1 MFTFWRK
8 GIMMKHKVIQLK
20 RAGVMALGLLLCV
33 INIAVG
39 VKAGLF
45 RTLEVHAVQGKQDP
59 TGVGASYTSIL
70 YDNGNGLPT
79 SEANAIVQTSDGF
92 IWIGC
97 YSGLI
102 RYDGNEFYRYDSSYG
117 ISSVVSLFE
126 DSKKRLWIG
135 TNENGVAVFE
145 NGKFTLYGRKDGLLS
160 SSVRSIEED
169 KEGNIYIATT
179 LGMAYI
185 DENGT
190 LNQIND
196 PQLQGQYICEIRSD
210 SEGTIYGET
219 INGAFF
225 SVKDKRVDAFF
236 SGLDLGL
243 DDINC
248 ICPDMENAGYL
259 YIGTEGSDI
268 IYGNI
273 NEGMKDCR
281 IYSVEPHVNVN
292 AIREIEGRLWVCN
305 DNGIGYMTEDFNYVE
320 LKNVP
325 LDNSID
331 DVIMDYEGDL
341 WFVSSRQGVL
351 KVAPSQFT
359 NVSLAAA
366 LPNMVVNTTC
376 VCGDRLFIG
385 ADSGLTIIDTDY
397 RTVEN
402 ELTKLLDGVRIR
414 SIKRDSKG
422 NIWLCTYSENGLV
435 CYHEDGTYT
444 SFNQTNGFASNRVRT
459 IRELKNGQMA
469 VSCSGGVYLL
479 KDEKIVASFDKKNGI
494 NNSEILT
501 IAEGKN
507 GVLYLGSDGDGIYR
521 LDGNNVTQFGL
532 DDGLQSEVI
541 LRIKKDEK
549 RDMYWIITSNSIAY
563 MKDEVITTV
572 KKFPYSNNFDIF
584 TDEKDNAWV
593 LSSNGIY
600 VTPVQVLLEDKN
612 TEYIFYDTKCGLSC
626 ITTANSRNGIDENGN
641 LYISGTTGV
650 SLVNINQMESE
661 NSNVKLTVPFVKIDG
676 KLKAVKEGE
685 KIKVPSDCKRLEIDG
700 YALTYSLK
708 NPQIRY
714 SLEGFD
720 DKATNTTKQE
730 MGAVSYTNLKG
741 GRYVFRL
748 STVNTLTGA
757 VENTIEVVIIKEKAF
772 YEHITFWILLL
783 IIVVVCVLLLVRIY
797 LKKKTAALI
806 KKQEETNQFVDQTI
820 QAFAKCIDA
829 KDAYTRGHS
838 IRVAKYSRMIA
849 ERMNY
854 QEAEPR
860 DVYNIAILHD
870 IGKISIPDS
879 ILGKP
884 SGLTDEEYGILKQHT
899 QRGYDIL
906 KEITIAPKLAIGA
919 GYHHERLD
927 GRGYPRGAK
936 AEEIPMIAQ
945 IIAVADTFDAMYSTR
960 PYRKQMKIEDV
971 VSELQRVAGT
981 QLNKEVVDCF
991 VELIREG
998 AVQYTE
1004 TETAQILG
1012 TAAQEEAVGEK

>member
-1 MFTFWRK
+1 MSK
-8 GIMMKHKVIQLK
+8 YLK
-20 RAGVMALGLLLCV
+20 
-33 INIAVG
+33 NIKRVG
-39 VKAGLF
+39 VSVLALLMCLTEMTGRSTARIFKAI
-45 RTLEVHAVQGKQDP
+45 EVQAAEGEQDL
-59 TGVGASYTSIL
+59 TGVGASYTSVL
-70 YDNGNGLPT
+70 YNNGNGLPT

-135 TNENGVAVFE
+135 TNENGVAMYE
-145 NGKFTLYGRKDGLLS
+145 NGVFKLYGRQEGLVS
-160 SSVRSIEED
+160 SSVRSITED
-169 KEGNIYIATT
+169 NEGNIYIATT

-185 DENGT
+185 DTEGT
-190 LNQIND
+190 LQSIND
-196 PQLQGQYICEIRSD
+196 PQLQGQYVCEIRSD

-219 INGAFF
+219 ISGAFF
-225 SVKDKRVDAFF
+225 SIKSKRIDAYY
-236 SGLDLGL
+236 SGLDLDL

-248 ICPDMENAGYL
+248 ICPDFENPGYL
-259 YIGTEGSDI
+259 YLGTEGSDI

-273 NEGMKDCR
+273 NEGMKDCKV
-281 IYSVEPHVNVN
+281 YSVEPQVNIN
-292 AIREIEGRLWVCN
+292 AIRQIGGRLWVCA
-305 DNGIGYMTEDFNYVE
+305 DNGIGYMTDDYTYVE
-320 LKNVP
+320 MKNVA

-359 NVSLAAA
+359 NISLAAA
-366 LPNMVVNTTC
+366 LPSMVVNTTC
-376 VCGDRLFIG
+376 ICGEQLFIG
-385 ADSGLTIIDTDY
+385 ADTGLTILDKDY
-397 RTVEN
+397 NTVEN
-402 ELTKLLDGVRIR
+402 ELTQLLEGARIR
-414 SIKRDSKG
+414 SIKNDSKG
-422 NIWLCTYSENGLV
+422 NIWLCTYSENGLI
-435 CYHEDGTYT
+435 CYHKDGTYT
-444 SFNQTNGFASNRVRT
+444 SFNQNNGFVSNRVRT
-459 IRELKNGQMA
+459 IRELSNGQMA
-469 VSCSGGVYLL
+469 VSCSGGIYLL
-479 KDEKIVASFDKKNGI
+479 EDEKIAASFDSRNGI

-501 IAEGKN
+501 IAEGEN
-507 GVLYLGSDGDGIYR
+507 GVIYLGSDGDGIYR

-532 DDGLQSEVI
+532 DDGLKSGVI

-549 RDMYWIITSNSIAY
+549 RGLFWIITSNSIAY

-572 KKFPYSNNFDIF
+572 TKFPYSNNFDIF

-600 VTPVQVLLEDKN
+600 VTPVEVLMEDKEP
-612 TEYIFYDTKCGLSC
+612 EYIFYDTKCGLSC
-626 ITTANSRNGIDENGN
+626 ITTANSRNAIDGAGN
-641 LYISGTTGV
+641 LYISGTTGI
-650 SLVNINQMESE
+650 SMVNINEIESE
-661 NSNVKLTVPFVKIDG
+661 SSNIKLTVPFISVDG
-676 KLKAVKEGE
+676 KLRTVKEGE
-685 KIKVPSDCKRLEIDG
+685 KIKIPSNCKRLEIYG

-708 NPQIRY
+708 NPHVRY

-720 DKATNTTKQE
+720 DKEITTTRQE
-730 MGAVSYTNLKG
+730 MGAVSYTNLPG
-741 GRYVFRL
+741 GTYTFHL
-748 STVNTLTGA
+748 ATVNTLTGEL
-757 VENTIEVVIIKEKAF
+757 ENSIEVVIIKQKAF
-772 YEHITFWILLL
+772 YEHVTFWILVAILVVAA
-783 IIVVVCVLLLVRIY
+783 IVLLVRLY
-797 LKKKTAALI
+797 LKKKTEALI
-806 KKQEETNQFVDQTI
+806 RKQEETNQFVDQII

-854 QEAEPR
+854 QEADPR

-884 SGLTDEEYGILKQHT
+884 AGLTDEEYGILKQHA
-899 QRGYDIL
+899 QKGYDIL

-936 AEEIPMIAQ
+936 AEDIPMIAQ

-971 VSELQRVAGT
+971 VSEMQRVAGT
-981 QLNKEVVDCF
+981 QLNKEVVESF
-991 VELIREG
+991 IELIREG
-998 AVQYTE
+998 AVEHTE
-1004 TETAQILG
+1004 TETAEILG
-1012 TAAQEEAVGEK
+1012 E